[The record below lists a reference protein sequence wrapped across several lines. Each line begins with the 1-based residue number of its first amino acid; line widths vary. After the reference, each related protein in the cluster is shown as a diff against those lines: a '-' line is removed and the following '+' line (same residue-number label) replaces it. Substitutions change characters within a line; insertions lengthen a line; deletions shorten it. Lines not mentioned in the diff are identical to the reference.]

1 MIIIKA
7 VKNGFTIPPELYH
20 SDMSEVFQMMRY
32 CRLRHLQD
40 FCEVAHA

>member
-20 SDMSEVFQMMRY
+20 SDMPEVFQQNWKRTNATQ
-32 CRLRHLQD
+32 RR
-40 FCEVAHA
+40 